1 MKQIPVVFCEPYGK
15 SSLRF
20 WCEHCQGWHS
30 HGAGGDD
37 GGEGH
42 RVAHCHNPKSPYR
55 DTGYI
60 LKIVSREPVA
70 A

>member
-1 MKQIPVVFCEPYGK
+1 MKRIPVVFCEPYGK

-37 GGEGH
+37 GGEGIALPTATT
-42 RVAHCHNPKSPYR
+42 RSLRSDPLV
-55 DTGYI
+55 TF
-60 LKIVSREPVA
+60 
-70 A
+70 